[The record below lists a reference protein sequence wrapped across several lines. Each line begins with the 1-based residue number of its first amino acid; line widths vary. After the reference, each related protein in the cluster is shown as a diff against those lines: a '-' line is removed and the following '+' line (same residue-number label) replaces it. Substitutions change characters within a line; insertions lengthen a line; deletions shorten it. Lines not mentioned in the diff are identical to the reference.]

1 MPGSNAY
8 DALINMHQTYGW
20 AVNSKVRHPSFWLLP
35 GDFCHMQLRA
45 RGDCLTR
52 LQSREQAGI
61 RGHPPRPDLQDRGI
75 PGLSHGPSVHCASA
89 AVVHM
94 RGSAGAALPGN
105 GVAGVA
111 AGAGASQL
119 CNRRQ

>member
-75 PGLSHGPSVHCASA
+75 PGLSHGPSVHCWSRCWRWCLPAMQPTAMSRPSTACA
-89 AVVHM
+89 A
-94 RGSAGAALPGN
+94 
-105 GVAGVA
+105 
-111 AGAGASQL
+111 
-119 CNRRQ
+119 